1 MMNGIDSIP
10 AYRQLLEAGGF
21 EERIEQAWQLLEICA
36 VCAWK
41 CPVNRLTG
49 QQGVCKTGRYARI
62 YSYGEHHGEEIP
74 LRGWKGSGTI
84 FFTGCNLRC
93 QYCQNHDISQ
103 TNRGSEIG
111 SQALAK
117 IMLDLQAAGCH
128 NINLVSPSHVTPQI
142 MEAVLMAAHQGLA
155 IPLVYNTGGYDSLE
169 MLHLLDGIVDIY
181 MPDMK
186 YADPHVARRYSKVR
200 DYPSVNQAAVVE
212 MHRQVGDLVIN
223 ERGLATRGLL
233 IRHLVLPANLSGT
246 DKVVRFIA
254 SELSKNTY
262 LNLMAQYHP
271 DYRAHLLPELNRR
284 ITPIEYR
291 TAVQWAHE
299 AGMTRLDDS

>member
-1 MMNGIDSIP
+1 MMNGIDSLP
-10 AYRQLLEAGGF
+10 AYRQLLEAGEF
-21 EERIEQAWQLLEICA
+21 EKRIEQASQLLEICA

-41 CPVNRLTG
+41 CPVNRLIG
-49 QQGVCKTGRYARI
+49 QQGVCKTGRYARV
-62 YSYGEHHGEEIP
+62 YSYGAHHGEENP

-93 QYCQNHDISQ
+93 QYCQNHEISQ
-103 TNRGSEIG
+103 TNGGFEIG
-111 SQALAK
+111 SQELAS

-128 NINLVSPSHVTPQI
+128 NINLVSPSHVAPQI
-142 MEAVLMAAHQGLA
+142 LEAVLIATQQGLA

-169 MLHLLDGIVDIY
+169 MLHLLDGIIDIY

-186 YADPHVARRYSKVR
+186 YADPQVARRYSKVR

-233 IRHLVLPANLSGT
+233 IRHLVLPGNLSGT

-254 SELSKNTY
+254 SELSNNTY

-284 ITPIEYR
+284 ITPMEYR

-299 AGMTRLDDS
+299 AGMTRLDDN